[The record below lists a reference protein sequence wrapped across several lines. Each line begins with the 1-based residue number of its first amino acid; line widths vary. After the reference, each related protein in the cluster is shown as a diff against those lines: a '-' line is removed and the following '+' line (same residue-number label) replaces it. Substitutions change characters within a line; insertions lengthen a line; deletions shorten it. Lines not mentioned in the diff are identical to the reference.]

1 MNADKVR
8 DLDTK
13 ELDIQLRDI
22 NDQLFHLRFQMRMGQ
37 MDGLKKYRGLKKDRA
52 RILTVLG
59 QRSAAAEAEKAG
71 QAVEKG

>member
-1 MNADKVR
+1 MKADKVR

-13 ELDIQLRDI
+13 ELQIQVGEI
-22 NDQLFHLRFQMRMGQ
+22 TDQLFNLRFQMRMGQ
-37 MDGLKKYRGLKKDRA
+37 MEGLKKYRALRKDRA

-59 QRSAAAEAEKAG
+59 ERTAAEAAAA